1 MTARSRL
8 EDIGLEAIRRAAETP
23 VLAAKSE
30 VNDAAD
36 DLAAAFVED
45 PIFDWFMKPGTGRT
59 KARQRF
65 FRVILNEVAFHDG
78 AIERPAPGGGAA
90 VWIPSEKLTGQPIS
104 REIRALPMLLNA
116 AGLGRFGRLMKLRD
130 AMDHNHPTER
140 PHDYLWF
147 LGVHPE
153 AQGAGVGSR
162 LLASKTARLDAAGR
176 CGFLETA
183 TPRNVPLYA
192 RHGFETMAEYRPA
205 PDGPLI
211 WAMWRDPR

>member
-1 MTARSRL
+1 MSLSRL
-8 EDIGLEAIRRAAETP
+8 EGIGLDAIRRAAEAP
-23 VLAAKSE
+23 VIAVKSQ
-30 VNDAAD
+30 VNEAAD
-36 DLAAAFVED
+36 DLSAAFVED
-45 PIFDWFMKPGTGRT
+45 PIFAWFMRT
-59 KARQRF
+59 DAKRHAARQRF
-65 FRVILNEVAFHDG
+65 FRVILNEVAFPDG
-78 AIERPAPGGGAA
+78 EIDRPSTGGGAA
-90 VWIPSEKLTGQPIS
+90 VWMPSEKLGAQPVL
-104 REIRALPMLLNA
+104 RELRALPMLLNA
-116 AGLGRFGRLMKLRD
+116 AGLGRFSRLTKLRN
-130 AMDHNHPTER
+130 AMDHHHPAER

-162 LLASKTARLDAAGR
+162 LLAARTAKLDAAGR

-192 RHGFETMAEYRPA
+192 RHGFETVAEYRPA